1 MDHNHFGDRL
11 TAGWA
16 ASRFLCVGL
25 DPDPEQVA
33 ATVGLGD
40 PAKAVAAFTTAVV
53 EATVDLAL
61 AYKPNSAFYEQF
73 GPAGMDAL
81 LATIAHIHQVAPSA
95 VVILDAKR
103 GDIEHTNHAYARAM
117 FDVYGADAVTVH
129 PYLGGDALAPF
140 IDRIDRGVIVLC
152 RTSNPGG
159 GEVQDL
165 TVDGQPLYRHIAST
179 VETTWNR
186 NGNCGLLVGATYP
199 REIALV
205 RESAPT
211 LPLLIAGVGRQQG
224 ALADAIRAGAVNR
237 TGVIVSSSRSI
248 TDAATGPKFAAAARD
263 AALRH
268 HDAILSALDT
278 A

>member
-1 MDHNHFGDRL
+1 
-11 TAGWA
+11 
-16 ASRFLCVGL
+16 L

-40 PAKAVAAFTTAVV
+40 PAKTVAAFTTAIVD
-53 EATVDLAL
+53 ATADLAL

-73 GPAGMDAL
+73 GPAGMHAL
-81 LATIAHIHQVAPSA
+81 QTTIAHIHQVAPSA

-103 GDIEHTNHAYARAM
+103 GDIEHTNHAYARAV
-117 FDVYGADAVTVH
+117 FDVYSADAVTVQ

-140 IDRIDRGVIVLC
+140 VDRIDRGVIVLC

-159 GEVQDL
+159 GEIQDL
-165 TVDGQPLYRHIAST
+165 IIDGQPLYRHIAAT

-186 NGNCGLLVGATYP
+186 DGNCGLLVGATYP
-199 REIALV
+199 REIARV
-205 RESAPT
+205 REAAPT

-224 ALADAIRAGAVNR
+224 ALADAVRAGVVDRA
-237 TGVIVSSSRSI
+237 GVIISSSRSI
-248 TDAATGPKFAAAARD
+248 IDASMGPDFATAARD
-263 AALRH
+263 AAIRH
-268 HDAILSALDT
+268 HDAILSAIDS